1 MFQTV
6 QKGLANPQTEEYTR
20 GAAIHASVVKEFIFN
35 CCADCGVDLLNP
47 KPEQLELLA
56 DMLRFLVREGM
67 LAAVAMEQ
75 HKSIKH

>member
-1 MFQTV
+1 MFQKV

-20 GAAIHASVVKEFIFN
+20 GAATNANAVKEFIFN

-47 KPEQLELLA
+47 KPEQFEILA
-56 DMLRFLVREGM
+56 DMLRVLVREGM

>member
-6 QKGLANPQTEEYTR
+6 QEGLANPQTEEYTR
-20 GAAIHASVVKEFIFN
+20 GAATNANAVKEFIFN